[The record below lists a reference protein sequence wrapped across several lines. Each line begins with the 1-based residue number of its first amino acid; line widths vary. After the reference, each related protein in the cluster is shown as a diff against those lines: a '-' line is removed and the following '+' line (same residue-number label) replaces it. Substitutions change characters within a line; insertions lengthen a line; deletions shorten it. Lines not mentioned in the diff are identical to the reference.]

1 MMIVEQRIVKEE
13 DSDYIVLQM
22 LRSRLTEQPENTVT
36 VTDSKTGKLLLD
48 VAKNNTVYMTR
59 EFLEKILVYLI

>member
-1 MMIVEQRIVKEE
+1 MMTVEQRIVKEE
-13 DSDYIVLQM
+13 NSDYMVIQM

-36 VTDSKTGKLLLD
+36 VTDSKTGELLLD